1 MISMEVPSISNIRL
15 FREKLGWTQ
24 KKLAEAVDV
33 GQSYIA
39 RIEQGRHPSYDVLV
53 KIFAVLREE
62 FTKREDN
69 PPIAKDKA
77 TSRKNMRCLKPDNT
91 LKDARILLQ
100 DVDQLPVIEKISS
113 VSLEFCRGTVTSR
126 LLVKHINEDLDGTTL
141 IKDIMGP
148 PLPTFSEDTPLHQIR
163 EILRFIDAALLVNKG
178 KITGIITKSDLI

>member
-1 MISMEVPSISNIRL
+1 MRGRGGHVY
-15 FREKLGWTQ
+15 
-24 KKLAEAVDV
+24 DV

-62 FTKREDN
+62 FVKREDN

-77 TSRKNMRCLKPDNT
+77 TLRKMMRYLKPDHT
-91 LKDARILLQ
+91 LKDARIMLQ
-100 DVDQLPVIEKISS
+100 DVDQLPVIEVINATNLNDC
-113 VSLEFCRGTVTSR
+113 LELCQGTVTSR
-126 LLVKHINEDLDGTTL
+126 WLVKHINGDLKEATL

-148 PLPTFSEDTPLHQIR
+148 SLPTFSEDTPLHQMR

-178 KITGIITKSDLI
+178 RITGIITKSDLI